1 MARYG
6 RELVGKARRR
16 GVALRAESTVM
27 SGTPLVGPLTE
38 GLAGTRPIRL
48 RGVVNAT
55 VNHMLT
61 NMALGLG
68 YDEALAEAQTE
79 GLAEPDPSADVDG
92 HDSVAKA
99 MILAGLVF
107 RRQLDLGRVERRGVS
122 ELNW

>member
-1 MARYG
+1 
-6 RELVGKARRR
+6 
-16 GVALRAESTVM
+16 M

-55 VNHMLT
+55 VELT
-61 NMALGLG
+61 CSPTWPRALG
-68 YDEALAEAQTE
+68 YDEALAGGADR

-107 RRQLDLGRVERRGVS
+107 RARAGSRARSSAAVYLGAD
-122 ELNW
+122 W